1 VPDQGPD
8 PRPVPGDAPE
18 HVDVLVVGAGLSG
31 IGAACRLLEAHPHRS
46 VALLEARDA
55 SGGTWDLFRYP
66 GIRSDSDMFTFG
78 YAWRPWV
85 GDRALADGDKILD
98 YLRTVA
104 RERGVDRLIRYH
116 HRVVAASWDSTDAR
130 WTVRVD
136 VAGETRTFTT
146 GFLYGCTGYYD
157 MEHPYTPDF
166 PGLEDFTCDVVH
178 PQLWPAD
185 LDWTDRDVVVI
196 GSGATAIT
204 VVPAMA
210 ERAHHVTMLQRSPT
224 YVLSLPGRDPVAR
237 RLSWLPPRVRYRI
250 VRAKAIL
257 VSLAF
262 YQLSRRRPAKV
273 RDFIRKQTAAQLPE
287 GYDVDRHFRPAYDPW
302 DQRVCF
308 VPDGDLFRAIRHGR
322 ASVVTD
328 TIETFTPTGI
338 RLASGEELTTDLVVT
353 ATGFDL
359 KVLGDVE
366 LTVDGRRVDP
376 SQTVAYRALM
386 LAGVPNFAFTI
397 GYTNATWTLKADL
410 VADFVVRLL
419 SHLDEHGYRSVVPVE
434 QGDVR
439 PVPLMLLESG
449 YIRRSAHLLP
459 RQGEQDPWRLKQN
472 YLVDLRTIRHR
483 PLEDG
488 VLRFS

>member
-1 VPDQGPD
+1 VTDQ
-8 PRPVPGDAPE
+8 PGADRPE

-31 IGAACRLLEAHPHRS
+31 IGAACRILEARPRRS
-46 VALLEARDA
+46 VALLEAREA

-78 YAWRPWV
+78 YAWRPWL

-104 RERGVDRLIRYH
+104 RERGVDRLIRYR
-116 HRVVAASWDSTDAR
+116 HRVVSAAWSSADAL
-130 WTVRVD
+130 WTVRYLVGD
-136 VAGETRTFTT
+136 ESEPRTVTT
-146 GFLYGCTGYYD
+146 GFLYNCAGYYD
-157 MEHPYTPDF
+157 TDHPYTPDF
-166 PGLEDFTCDVVH
+166 PGLDDFAGDVVH

-185 LDWTDRDVVVI
+185 LDWADRDVVVI

-210 ERAHHVTMLQRSPT
+210 ERARHVTMLQRSPT
-224 YVLSLPGRDPVAR
+224 YVLSLPARDPVAR
-237 RLSWLPPRVRYRI
+237 RLSWLPPRIRYRI

-262 YQLSRRRPAKV
+262 YQLSRRRPDKV
-273 RDFIRKQTAAQLPE
+273 RGLIRKQTAKQLPE

-322 ASVVTD
+322 ADVVTD
-328 TIETFTPTGI
+328 TIEAFTPTGI
-338 RLASGEELTTDLVVT
+338 RLASGRELTTDLVVT

-359 KVLGDVE
+359 RLFGDVE
-366 LTVDGRRVDP
+366 LIVDGEKVDP
-376 SQTVAYRALM
+376 AASLAYRALM

-419 SHLDEHGYRSVVPVE
+419 THMDEHGHRSVVPRE
-434 QGDVR
+434 QEGVR

-449 YIRRSAHLLP
+449 YIHRSAHLLP
-459 RQGEQDPWRLKQN
+459 QQGEQDPWRLAQN
-472 YLVDLRTIRHR
+472 YLVDVRTIRHR

-488 VLRFS
+488 VLQFT